1 MGGASAVGVLDTW
14 RTLSIETTTTKKDR
28 MARKRTQPKAEQ
40 AQKVGPA
47 TQKVLD
53 RIRELYEDEGLGFP
67 SIAKTLDAEKVK
79 TFRGGDKWHA
89 PVVRG
94 IVLRNG
100 WTKGEKKQASAD

>member
-1 MGGASAVGVLDTW
+1 
-14 RTLSIETTTTKKDR
+14 
-28 MARKRTQPKAEQ
+28 MAGKRTQSKAEAKQ
-40 AQKVGPA
+40 NPRKVGPA

-67 SIAKTLDAEKVK
+67 SIAKALNDKKVK
-79 TFRGGDKWHA
+79 TFGGGDKWHP

-100 WTKGEKKQASAD
+100 WTKGEKKQATAD